1 MSDMSGVWS
10 CCWFFYPTV
19 SDGIPQLAWQIVHSH
34 GDFREAI
41 QCQYNFLIK
50 RLRPGSCAIHTICLW
65 KVFQQVSTCELE
77 RISLGQLQTEVL
89 TSSTG
94 SSDTFFQQNIR
105 SFQPVLQG
113 DQSRH
118 FSLLTTATECRFSSV
133 TRTPRVNQCLS
144 MMGHLTW
151 VRNQQK

>member
-1 MSDMSGVWS
+1 MGEVGLDAEEMTSWKVGFLLGVSKQTRIGLPRDMSGVWS
-10 CCWFFYPTV
+10 WCWFFYPTV

-77 RISLGQLQTEVL
+77 RISLG
-89 TSSTG
+89 
-94 SSDTFFQQNIR
+94 
-105 SFQPVLQG
+105 
-113 DQSRH
+113 
-118 FSLLTTATECRFSSV
+118 
-133 TRTPRVNQCLS
+133 
-144 MMGHLTW
+144 
-151 VRNQQK
+151 